1 MILQWCNELL
11 MVTPNP
17 NIFGETF
24 KLCSFIVYKG
34 VGLLFS
40 CWHISLLPFVLDKTL
55 FVNPLSYIKHYLLI
69 LCWWDYKQWYNYYKV
84 KEILP
89 CISSY
94 LLKQAKRRKTCF
106 QNLCK
111 INIFCTVMKE
121 PICSCSVA
129 GINITRIG

>member
-1 MILQWCNELL
+1 MISQKCNELF

-24 KLCSFIVYKG
+24 KFCSFIVYEG
-34 VGLLFS
+34 VGLLLS
-40 CWHISLLPFVLDKTL
+40 CWHISSLSFVLDKTL
-55 FVNPLSYIKHYLLI
+55 FVNPLSKMKQYLLI
-69 LCWWDYKQWYNYYKV
+69 LCWWDYKQWYNNYKV

-89 CISSY
+89 CISGY
-94 LLKQAKRRKTCF
+94 FLKQAKRRETSC

-111 INIFCTVMKE
+111 INIFCTVIKE
-121 PICSCSVA
+121 SICSCSVA